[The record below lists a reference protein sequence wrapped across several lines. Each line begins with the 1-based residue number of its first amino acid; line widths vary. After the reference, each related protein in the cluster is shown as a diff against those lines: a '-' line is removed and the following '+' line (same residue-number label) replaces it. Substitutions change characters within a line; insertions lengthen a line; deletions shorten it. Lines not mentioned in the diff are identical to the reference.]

1 MHSIL
6 TNQIADIFQTTWNFL
21 YGTDEGIN
29 REYPNHDFATLQFW
43 FYKNYIPLN
52 PVQCNLISLCGN
64 LETEEDFCFNNIVIL
79 HTQQQNLSDIS
90 TASKLA
96 CEPNIKKPS
105 KTAS

>member
-1 MHSIL
+1 M
-6 TNQIADIFQTTWNFL
+6 
-21 YGTDEGIN
+21 
-29 REYPNHDFATLQFW
+29 
-43 FYKNYIPLN
+43 
-52 PVQCNLISLCGN
+52 
-64 LETEEDFCFNNIVIL
+64 ETEEDFCFNNIVIL